1 MLSHS
6 QSEPQ
11 GHFNE
16 TDTESL
22 GHRDGCGGFF
32 TDNTQSYNS
41 SKRSQPNSMVHF
53 GVSSLDCFIIYVFLN
68 IQYVT
73 RC

>member
-22 GHRDGCGGFF
+22 GHRDGCGGFS

-41 SKRSQPNSMVHF
+41 SKRYNLIQWCILCQYSGLFHYS
-53 GVSSLDCFIIYVFLN
+53 CFFVLFF
-68 IQYVT
+68 
-73 RC
+73 